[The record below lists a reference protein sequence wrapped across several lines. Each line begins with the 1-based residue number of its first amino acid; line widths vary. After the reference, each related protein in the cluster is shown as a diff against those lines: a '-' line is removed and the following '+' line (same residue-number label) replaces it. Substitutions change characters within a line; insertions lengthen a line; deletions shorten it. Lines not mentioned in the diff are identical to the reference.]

1 MGSHGGSRAGGSG
14 GGGTTAPKYT
24 EADKAIQ
31 ERTGGVVLRADFDF
45 RSIPGE
51 EKRAIFVDE
60 YGIAHVE
67 RIMGRQWTT
76 NAAYVDGEFVNID
89 KSKLNSLTGNTY
101 PIREVAKANGME
113 WNAKEDAWLSK
124 DHPLNRKIDY
134 TKDELSKMSDAQLN
148 KVAEAAIWQSSARG
162 NKYPG
167 LEEKAMRYNRLKQG
181 VEGAPREKRIAAILG
196 TVQEVAKR

>member
-14 GGGTTAPKYT
+14 GGTTVPKYT
-24 EADKAIQ
+24 EADKTIQ
-31 ERTGGVVLRADFDF
+31 ERTGGIVLRADFDLN
-45 RSIPGE
+45 SIPGE

-67 RIMGRQWTT
+67 RITGRQWTT

-89 KSKLNSLTGNTY
+89 KSKLNSLEGNTY
-101 PIREVAKANGME
+101 PIRAAAKAIGME
-113 WNAKEDAWLSK
+113 WNANEDAWLSK

-134 TKDELSKMSDAQLN
+134 TKSELSKMSDAQLN
-148 KVAEAAIWQSSARG
+148 KVAEAAVWQSSG

-181 VEGAPREKRIAAILG
+181 IEAAPREKRISAILG
-196 TVQEVAKR
+196 TVQGIAKR